1 MQDLIFIDCGFK
13 NHSAQTNT
21 HALTRLYYS
30 HYFFFN
36 LFSQN
41 ISKLVQKFFACIP
54 QTLDMDLSP

>member
-30 HYFFFN
+30 HYFF
-36 LFSQN
+36 LTS
-41 ISKLVQKFFACIP
+41 SHK
-54 QTLDMDLSP
+54 T